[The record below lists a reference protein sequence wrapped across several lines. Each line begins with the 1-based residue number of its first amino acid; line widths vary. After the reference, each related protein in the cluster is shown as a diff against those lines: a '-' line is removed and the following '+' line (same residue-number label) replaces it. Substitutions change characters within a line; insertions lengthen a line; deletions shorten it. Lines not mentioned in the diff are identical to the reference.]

1 MSINKDYNKHL
12 RIIICGSVD
21 DGKSTLIGR
30 LLYETKKLHT
40 DQLKIFNE
48 ENIKFGTHKNKLD
61 FSLLVDGLS
70 AEREQGI
77 TIDVAYRFLT
87 TKKRKMII
95 ADTPG
100 HEQYTRNMATGAS
113 TASIGILIIDARKGI
128 LEQTKRHGFILSLLG
143 IKNIVLA
150 INKLDLIQY
159 DKVIYKNIKD
169 SFLKFSK
176 KFKFQSIYSIP
187 ISALDGDNITKN
199 SKNIPWYNGLSL
211 INYLE
216 NFEEKSDYQKPL
228 RIPVQYVIRS
238 VNDFRGYSGTI
249 VSGEMYKN
257 QKVKV
262 LPSGFNTTIKDI
274 VELNV
279 EEEIQNAVNQKSVTF
294 TLNDHIDISRGDILV
309 DQNNPCKMA
318 DQFRINLIWMDS
330 KTFLPGRTYFV
341 KMECRL
347 LKAKI
352 FIKYKYDINNFQKLM
367 SKKLELNDIAS
378 CDIIFEKK
386 VVYENYEVNKA
397 LGSFI
402 VIDPETNS
410 TSGAGIINFAL
421 RRSSNIFSQNFS
433 IDKRKRSELK
443 NHRPC
448 IIWFTGISGSG
459 KSTIA
464 NILEKKL
471 YDLQIHTT
479 LLDGDNIRHGLNKDL
494 GFTDTDRVENIRRIG
509 EVSKLMVQSGLLT
522 IVSFISPFKSERK
535 LARELVNKN
544 EFIEVF
550 VDTPLEIA
558 EKRDPK
564 GLYKK
569 ARLGKIPNFT
579 AIDSPYEIPE
589 NPELRLETVNNSP
602 VECAEKIITYLISKN
617 LLFS

>member
-1 MSINKDYNKHL
+1 M
-12 RIIICGSVD
+12 D

-30 LLYETKKLHT
+30 LLYETKKLYA
-40 DQLKIFNE
+40 DQLKIFKE
-48 ENIKFGTHKNKLD
+48 ENIKFGTQENKLD

-113 TASIGILIIDARKGI
+113 TASIGILIVDARKGI
-128 LEQTKRHGFILSLLG
+128 LKQTKRHSFILSLLG

-159 DKVIYKNIKD
+159 DKDIYKNIKD
-169 SFLKFSK
+169 SFLSFSK
-176 KFKFQSIYSIP
+176 KLKFQSIYSIP
-187 ISALDGDNITKN
+187 ISALDGDNIIKN
-199 SKNIPWYNGLSL
+199 SKNMTWYNGLSL
-211 INYLE
+211 INYLD
-216 NFEEKSDYQKPL
+216 NFEEKSDHKKPL
-228 RIPVQYVIRS
+228 RIPIQHVIRS
-238 VNDFRGYSGTI
+238 VNDFRGYAGTI

-257 QKVKV
+257 QKVKI
-262 LPSGFNTTIKDI
+262 LPSGFNTTIKKI
-274 VELNV
+274 IEKNV
-279 EEEIQNAVNQKSVTF
+279 EEEIQNAENQKSVTF
-294 TLNDHIDISRGDILV
+294 TLNDHIDISRGDFVV
-309 DQNNPCKMA
+309 DQKNPCEMA
-318 DQFRINLIWMDS
+318 DKFRIDLIWMDKKS
-330 KTFLPGRTYFV
+330 FFPGRTYFV

-352 FIKYKYDINNFQKLM
+352 FLKYKYDINNFKKLM
-367 SKKLELNDIAS
+367 SKTLNLNDIAS
-378 CDIIFEKK
+378 CDIIFEQN
-386 VVYENYEVNKA
+386 VVYENYEINRK

-410 TSGAGIINFAL
+410 TGGAGIINYAL
-421 RRSSNIFSQNFS
+421 RRSSNIIPQNFVINKEKKS
-433 IDKRKRSELK
+433 ILK
-443 NHRPC
+443 NHKPC

-464 NILEKKL
+464 NILEQEL

-479 LLDGDNIRHGLNKDL
+479 LLDGDNIRNGLNKDL
-494 GFTDTDRVENIRRIG
+494 GFTDSDRVENIRRIG
-509 EVSKLMVQSGLLT
+509 EVSKLMVQSGLVT

-535 LARELVNKN
+535 LVRDLVNKK

-550 VDTPLEIA
+550 VNTPLEIA

-569 ARLGKIPNFT
+569 ARSGKLPNFT
-579 AIDSPYEIPE
+579 GIDSPYEIPE
-589 NPELRLETVNNSP
+589 NPEIILETINSSP
-602 VECAEKIITYLISKN
+602 KECAKKIITYLKSTNFI
-617 LLFS
+617 FF

>member
-1 MSINKDYNKHL
+1 M
-12 RIIICGSVD
+12 D

-30 LLYETKKLHT
+30 LLYETKKLHA
-40 DQLKIFNE
+40 DQLKIFKE
-48 ENIKFGTHKNKLD
+48 ENIKFGTQENKLD

-113 TASIGILIIDARKGI
+113 TASIGILIVDARKGI
-128 LEQTKRHGFILSLLG
+128 LKQTKRHSFILSLLG

-159 DKVIYKNIKD
+159 DKIIYKNIKD
-169 SFLKFSK
+169 SFLSFSK
-176 KFKFQSIYSIP
+176 KLKFQSIYSIP
-187 ISALDGDNITKN
+187 ISALDGDNIIKN
-199 SKNIPWYNGLSL
+199 SKNMTWYNGLSL
-211 INYLE
+211 INYLD
-216 NFEEKSDYQKPL
+216 NFEEKSDHKKPL
-228 RIPVQYVIRS
+228 RIPIQHVIRS
-238 VNDFRGYSGTI
+238 VNDFRGYAGTI

-257 QKVKV
+257 QKVKI
-262 LPSGFNTTIKDI
+262 LPSGFNTTIKKI
-274 VELNV
+274 IEKNV
-279 EEEIQNAVNQKSVTF
+279 EEEIQNAKNQKSVTF
-294 TLNDHIDISRGDILV
+294 TLNDHIDISRGDFVV
-309 DQNNPCKMA
+309 DQKNPCEMA
-318 DQFRINLIWMDS
+318 DKFRIDLIWMDKKS
-330 KTFLPGRTYFV
+330 FFPGRTYFV

-352 FIKYKYDINNFQKLM
+352 FLKYKYDINNFTKLM
-367 SKKLELNDIAS
+367 SKTLNLNDIAS
-378 CDIIFEKK
+378 CDIIFEQN
-386 VVYENYEVNKA
+386 VVYENYEINRK

-410 TSGAGIINFAL
+410 TCGAGIINYAL
-421 RRSSNIFSQNFS
+421 RRSSNIIPQNFIINKEKKS
-433 IDKRKRSELK
+433 ILK
-443 NHRPC
+443 NHKPC

-464 NILEKKL
+464 NILEQEL

-479 LLDGDNIRHGLNKDL
+479 LLDGDNIRNGLNKDL
-494 GFTDTDRVENIRRIG
+494 GFTDSDRIENIRRIG
-509 EVSKLMVQSGLLT
+509 EVSKLMVQSGLVT

-535 LARELVNKN
+535 LVRDLVNKK

-550 VDTPLEIA
+550 VNTPLEIA

-569 ARLGKIPNFT
+569 ARSGKLPNFT
-579 AIDSPYEIPE
+579 GIDSPYEMPE
-589 NPELRLETVNNSP
+589 NPEIILETINSSP
-602 VECAEKIITYLISKN
+602 KECAKKIITYLKSTNFI
-617 LLFS
+617 FF